1 MLAYPAHSRA
11 HLMRPSAQTPARQ
24 IGLLI
29 LGLGLATGGVWT
41 RAAAADTHT
50 CGQRVVSVGDSI
62 AALRS
67 RCGEPD
73 RIVQLVNIYG
83 AGIGQRWEYDRRN
96 TTVLFTVSSGRVT
109 AIDDVG

>member
-1 MLAYPAHSRA
+1 MQTP
-11 HLMRPSAQTPARQ
+11 AQTPSRQ
-24 IGLLI
+24 SGLLTLALVLC
-29 LGLGLATGGVWT
+29 LGGTWPDAK
-41 RAAAADTHT
+41 AADTHA

-73 RIVQLVNIYG
+73 RIVQLVNVYG
-83 AGIGQRWEYDRRN
+83 AGTGQRWEYDQRN

-109 AIDDVG
+109 AIDEVW